1 MAVDSYLELFTSI
14 FGWMFYGVLWDVLT
28 TTGLVYL
35 PFLGMVIDHWR
46 EAASNGG
53 STFGSQTSIR
63 TIELNLFSALFIVV
77 IAAQPVGLTPLRAN
91 ELSFT
96 PPPTLTSPTPS
107 PITIATND
115 STYGSHGFRDPD
127 AEVYVPVW
135 WYAVMAVSGGIS
147 HATIEGLP
155 KANELRR
162 TINLAR
168 LANLDPPRLRSEVA
182 QFYNDCYVPS
192 RSKYLIERP
201 ENATTQ
207 SIFDSQGLHDVDWI
221 GSHIYREL
229 SGYYNLHR
237 ATIPIQG
244 WPFNP
249 ARDTEYDGTGPTYG
263 RPVCKEWWENPTR
276 GVRRQIVDSVDDSA
290 RDFTRNLVNIGF
302 IFNSEP
308 YLDTAA
314 KAALLNAPDEWT
326 NNAIGRN
333 NLATTG
339 WLGIGERAVKGI
351 LTTTGQALAA
361 TLSTLVVSVLV
372 QLLPILQ
379 AILLMGIY
387 ALLPL
392 YLVFAR
398 YSFNAIVD
406 GALAIFTIK
415 FWTVLWYLVLWVDQ
429 NLIESMYPERN
440 MLVEVFLGNADH
452 AGKRI
457 MLNIVTT
464 LMYIGLPILWSLMM
478 GWAGSSIGRSLDGAS
493 TQYRGIPKESGQAGM
508 SLARNLAR
516 GR

>member
-1 MAVDSYLELFTSI
+1 MAVDSYLEMFTSI

-28 TTGLVYL
+28 STGLVYL

-46 EAASNGG
+46 DSVVN
-53 STFGSQTSIR
+53 GSQSFAGQSSIR
-63 TIELNLFSALFIVV
+63 GIELNLFSALFIVV
-77 IAAQPVGLTPLRAN
+77 IAGEPVGLTPLRAN
-91 ELSFT
+91 ELSYT
-96 PPPTLTSPTPS
+96 PPPTLSNPTPS
-107 PITIATND
+107 PVTIASND
-115 STYGSHGFRDPD
+115 STFGSHGFQDPA

-155 KANELRR
+155 KSHELRQ
-162 TINLAR
+162 TVNLAR
-168 LANLDPPRLRSEVA
+168 MANLDPPSLKSEVA

-192 RSKYLIERP
+192 RSKYLIQRP
-201 ENATTQ
+201 DNAATQ
-207 SIFDSQGLHDVDWI
+207 RIFDNQGLQDVDWI
-221 GSHIYREL
+221 GSHTYREL
-229 SGYYNLHR
+229 SGFYDSHR
-237 ATIPIQG
+237 ATTPITG
-244 WPFNP
+244 WSFNP
-249 ARDTEYDGTGPTYG
+249 ARDTEYEGAGPSFG
-263 RPVCKEWWENPTR
+263 RPGCQEWWEHPTR
-276 GVRRQIVDSVDDSA
+276 GIRRKIVDSVDDSA
-290 RDFTRNLVNIGF
+290 GGFTRNLVNIGF
-302 IFNSEP
+302 TFNSEA

-314 KAALLNAPDEWT
+314 KAALVNAPDEWT

-339 WLGIGERAVKGI
+339 WLGLGERAVKGI
-351 LTTTGQALAA
+351 LTTTGQAIAA

-398 YSFNAIVD
+398 YSFNALID
-406 GALAIFTIK
+406 GALAVFTIK

-429 NLIESMYPERN
+429 NLIESMYPDRN

-464 LMYIGLPILWSLMM
+464 LMYVGLPILWSLMM

-493 TQYRGIPKESGQAGM
+493 SQYRGIPSDSGRAGLNTLKRF
-508 SLARNLAR
+508 SR
-516 GR
+516 